1 MEDSIFKAYTKTE
14 IRKGQLIFLSTNGI
28 WEACNLKGEMSGK
41 ERIYDTI
48 RKNSSLCADEI
59 INRMLASLKG
69 FQQGAL
75 MEDDIA
81 MVIIKIN

>member
-14 IRKGQLIFLSTNGI
+14 IRKGQLIFLSTDGI
-28 WEACNLKGEMSGK
+28 WEACNLKGEMFGK